1 MIYCTVHSIL
11 YLLTP
16 MCTLHKDLDGDGK
29 PDSEKDSDGD
39 GIPDYKDDDDDNDG
53 IILWYNLT

>member
-53 IILWYNLT
+53 IIL